1 MMTISF
7 GFTFVFMYSEVTFL
21 GENSSSG
28 STSVSFIFLYCKGCR
43 HQVLRLWRS
52 ESMIVSEVR
61 RIMSLSLAPA
71 PVSDRSSRSPPT
83 RELIALSVL
92 LFTQQAHTVNKE
104 SIICR

>member
-1 MMTISF
+1 
-7 GFTFVFMYSEVTFL
+7 
-21 GENSSSG
+21 
-28 STSVSFIFLYCKGCR
+28 
-43 HQVLRLWRS
+43 
-52 ESMIVSEVR
+52 MIVSEVR

-104 SIICR
+104 SIMGLWVYVDLTLWAHLAHVPALS